1 MRKISPFT
9 RIVTTFLFVTFVA
22 ATPLLA
28 CKVSSLEEAKAK
40 STESSLPIL
49 IKVGTEWSKESQ
61 KFDKFIET
69 DEETRTILKEHV
81 ILFPVDAKSEE
92 GKTIATSYAVLNFPT
107 FILTDSR
114 GETIDRW
121 YGFGCQ
127 ECFGKRVVAA
137 TEDLVTISERIRR
150 FQKNPSE
157 EDALKLGN
165 VRHAEGMFAEA
176 VAYFHR
182 ARELNPDSET
192 NYDALIFNSM
202 AYGNYYQ
209 LFGTDLVKDQADV
222 VLASANRSDKDLIN
236 IAYSMLK
243 ISKRADDLSLFTPY
257 LKVCIEETADS
268 KEEGVLAK
276 RANLM
281 PEYTLHIQKDTK
293 KAIKLKKNNMPEG
306 WLENGNHLNNFAWW
320 CFENKI
326 NLKEAEKMARK
337 GVELTSPGRDKAN
350 VLDTL
355 AEICNLSGECGDAVD
370 YIRMAVAED
379 PDNEYFQEQLIRFEK
394 ILASQ

>member
-1 MRKISPFT
+1 MRKISLLT
-9 RIVTTFLFVTFVA
+9 LILTAVLFVTFFA
-22 ATPLLA
+22 ATPALGCSA
-28 CKVSSLEEAKAK
+28 SSLEQAKAK

-49 IKVGTEWSKESQ
+49 IKVGAEWSKESQ

-69 DEETRTILKEHV
+69 DEETKAILKEHV
-81 ILFPVDAKSEE
+81 ILFSVDAKSEE
-92 GKTIATSYAVLNFPT
+92 GKAIATSYSVLNFPS
-107 FILTDSR
+107 FILTDNR

-137 TEDLVTISERIRR
+137 TEDLVTISKRIKR

-165 VRHAEGMFAEA
+165 IRHAEGMFAEA
-176 VAYFHR
+176 VAYFAR

-192 NYDALIFNSM
+192 NYDALIFNAM
-202 AYGNYYQ
+202 AYGNFYQ
-209 LFGTDLVKDQADV
+209 LFSTDQVKDQANV
-222 VLASANRSDKDLIN
+222 VLASSNRSEKDLLN
-236 IAYSMLK
+236 VAYSMHK
-243 ISKRADDLSLFTPY
+243 VSKRADDLSLFTPY

-276 RANLM
+276 RAKLM

-293 KAIKLKKNNMPEG
+293 KAIKLKKSSMPEG
-306 WLENGNHLNNFAWW
+306 WLEDGNQLNNFAWW

-326 NLKEAEKMARK
+326 NLAEAEKMARK
-337 GVELTSPGRDKAN
+337 GVELTSPGREKAN
-350 VLDTL
+350 ALDTL
-355 AEICNLSGECGDAVD
+355 AEICNLSGQCGDAVD

-379 PDNEYFQEQLIRFEK
+379 PENEYFQEQLIRFEK
-394 ILASQ
+394 ILASP